1 MARAQGTRNTPDDGT
16 LPIDAP
22 LRVDPATMR
31 WHATCDVLVVGFGA
45 AGAATAIEA
54 CDNGADV
61 LICERFDGGGATALS
76 GGVVYAGGGTP
87 YQKAAG
93 YDDTPAAMA
102 RYLATEVGDAVSAE
116 TVDRFCHDSVDLL
129 HWLESLGVP
138 FASETRPPKT
148 SYPRDG
154 VYLYFSGNESV
165 PENAAIAAPAPRGHR
180 CRAKGMSGSALYG
193 HLRAAVLSRPI
204 RVQTQAATRRL
215 LVDQASGR
223 ICGVEI
229 AVLPAG
235 SAAARRHRRLSRLA
249 QRIHNVAGDMADRLR
264 AKARRLE
271 DEHAEVQHI
280 EARNG
285 VVLSTGGFIFN
296 RQMVEQHAPAYDSNL
311 RLGATGCD
319 GSGIRLG
326 QSVGGQCARLE
337 KVSAWRFINPPSPW
351 PEGLIVNEE
360 GQRFCNEEVYGARL
374 GVRMCEDH
382 GGRAWLIVDR
392 DTRRR
397 AIREALFGKLW
408 AFQSIPALIM
418 MWFAPR
424 ARTLAALARRLKMTA
439 SALEAAAHAMN
450 DAIDQQRPD
459 PMGKS
464 DGMRHALRQPPFYA
478 LNISA
483 SNPTFPCPAITLGG
497 LRIDE
502 SNGQVLDAGGYGIPG
517 LYAAGRAAVGLASN
531 GYVSGLSLADCFW
544 SGRRAGRSAA
554 VSHDRIAA
562 TAQGP
567 AMTADRKAS

>member
-1 MARAQGTRNTPDDGT
+1 MASAPGSRSTQDDGT
-16 LPIDAP
+16 LPVDAP
-22 LRVDPATMR
+22 LQVDASAMQ
-31 WHATCDVLVVGFGA
+31 WHDSCEVLVVGFGA

-54 CDNGADV
+54 CDAGADV

-102 RYLATEVGDAVSAE
+102 RYLATEVGDAVSPE
-116 TVDRFCHDSVDLL
+116 TLDRFCHESADLL
-129 HWLESLGVP
+129 HWLETLGVP
-138 FASETRPPKT
+138 FASEAHPPKT

-154 VYLYFSGNESV
+154 VYLYFSGNEAV

-180 CRAKGMSGSALYG
+180 CRAKGMSGSALYKY
-193 HLRAAVLSRPI
+193 LRQAVQERPI

-215 LVDQASGR
+215 VVDTATGR
-223 ICGVEI
+223 VCGVEI
-229 AVLPAG
+229 ATLAPG
-235 SAAARRHRRLSRLA
+235 SDAARRHARLSRLA
-249 QRIHNVAGDMADRLR
+249 QRVHNVAGGFADRLR

-271 DEHAEVQHI
+271 DEHADIRHI

-296 RQMVEQHAPAYDSNL
+296 RDMVAQHAPAYGANM

-326 QSVGGQCARLE
+326 QTVGGQCARLE

-351 PEGLIVNEE
+351 PEGLIVNAE

-374 GVRMCEDH
+374 GVRMCEEH

-424 ARTLAALARRLKMTA
+424 ARSLSALARRLRMTA

-450 DAIDQQRPD
+450 DAIDQQRTD

-483 SNPTFPCPAITLGG
+483 DNPTFPCPAITLGG
-497 LRIDE
+497 LRINE
-502 SNGQVLDAGGYGIPG
+502 HNGQVLGHNAEPIPG
-517 LYAAGRAAVGLASN
+517 LFAAGRAAVGLASN

-544 SGRRAGRSAA
+544 SGRRAGRSTATGAERLAA
-554 VSHDRIAA
+554 AETSAA
-562 TAQGP
+562 I
-567 AMTADRKAS
+567 TADRKAG

>member
-1 MARAQGTRNTPDDGT
+1 MASPSAVHPTPGDGT

-22 LRVDPATMR
+22 HYVDAATMH
-31 WHATCDVLVVGFGA
+31 WHDHCEVLVVGFGA
-45 AGAATAIEA
+45 AGAASAIEA
-54 CDNGADV
+54 CDKGADV

-76 GGVVYAGGGTP
+76 GGVVYAGGGTA

-102 RYLATEVGDAVSAE
+102 RYLATEVGDAVSPE
-116 TVDRFCHDSVDLL
+116 TLDRFCQESVDLL
-129 HWLESLGVP
+129 QWLESLGVP
-138 FASETRPPKT
+138 FASEPKPPKT

-154 VYLYFSGNESV
+154 VYLYFSGNEAV

-180 CRAKGMSGSALYG
+180 CRAKGMSGAALYRY
-193 HLRAAVLSRPI
+193 LRAAVADRPI
-204 RVQTQAATRRL
+204 RVRTQTATRRL
-215 LVDQASGR
+215 VVDQVTGR
-223 ICGVEI
+223 VLGVEV
-229 AVLPAG
+229 AVLPEG
-235 SAAARRHRRLSRLA
+235 SKAARRHRRLSRLA
-249 QRIHNVAGDMADRLR
+249 QRVHNVAGGFADRLR
-264 AKARRLE
+264 AKARLIE
-271 DEHAEVQHI
+271 DRFAEIQHI

-296 RQMVEQHAPAYDSNL
+296 RDMVATHAPAYGRNL

-326 QSVGGQCARLE
+326 QSVGGQCARLN

-351 PEGLIVNEE
+351 PEGLIVDEE

-374 GVRMCEDH
+374 GVRMCEAH
-382 GGRAWLIVDR
+382 GGRAWLIIDR

-408 AFQSIPALIM
+408 AFQSIPALLM

-424 ARTLAALARRLKMTA
+424 ARTLAGLALRLKMTTA
-439 SALEAAAHAMN
+439 ALEGAAHAMN
-450 DAIDQQRPD
+450 DAIDQQRED
-459 PMGKS
+459 PLGKS
-464 DGMRHALRQPPFYA
+464 DGMRHALREAPFYA

-483 SNPTFPCPAITLGG
+483 DNPTFPCPAITLGG

-502 SNGQVLDAGGYGIPG
+502 DNGQVLDADGYGIPG
-517 LYAAGRAAVGLASN
+517 LFAAGRAAVGLASN

-544 SGRRAGRSAA
+544 SGRRAGRS
-554 VSHDRIAA
+554 VA
-562 TAQGP
+562 TLAP
-567 AMTADRKAS
+567 ALQDTTITADRKAG